1 MTKLLLFLCCL
12 TISFCCCKNH
22 STSNSFN
29 PIQKAQTDDRLKY
42 HDVIGTWVLHNK
54 NGFSLLEIKD
64 SLHVMYNSFID
75 RAAYFNKI
83 VEDRYWYYS
92 SPARIAYYKSTKIGI
107 KTDNYRFDYEVI
119 GDTLIELEKTGYGGK
134 FIKVYTDE
142 EKAFKYFNSINLKGL
157 VAFVSKENPKNIYV
171 TKRDQSSKSR
181 ILDPDNHDFEYPFTD
196 LKNIFS
202 DYDLLINLA
211 STGDSILKPAYS
223 DTLILFNKGTKK
235 YHRFNFVNR

>member
-42 HDVIGTWVLHNK
+42 HDVIGTWVLH
-54 NGFSLLEIKD
+54 
-64 SLHVMYNSFID
+64 
-75 RAAYFNKI
+75 
-83 VEDRYWYYS
+83 
-92 SPARIAYYKSTKIGI
+92 YKSTKIGI

-181 ILDPDNHDFEYPFTD
+181 ILDPDNHDFEYPFIFLIGRIVD
-196 LKNIFS
+196 KPLK
-202 DYDLLINLA
+202 
-211 STGDSILKPAYS
+211 
-223 DTLILFNKGTKK
+223 
-235 YHRFNFVNR
+235 